1 MKILK
6 NPYILVGLL
15 GLAYYWYNRK
25 KILKANPKA
34 KKPILDVEETEA
46 FTEEP
51 APEMIKVGK
60 KFVDDVRKM
69 KTQTIQRTIATNK
82 KMLKRAR
89 VSTERRKNIK
99 SMLEYLQ
106 DEYDYRISRK
116 QNKRGI

>member
-6 NPYILVGLL
+6 NPYILIGLL

-51 APEMIKVGK
+51 QMIKVGK
-60 KFVDDVRKM
+60 QFVDDVRKM

-106 DEYDYRISRK
+106 DEYDYRVSRK
-116 QNKRGI
+116 

>member
-6 NPYILVGLL
+6 NPYILVGLFGL
-15 GLAYYWYNRK
+15 GYFWYKRK
-25 KILKANPKA
+25 QILKSNPKA
-34 KKPILDVEETEA
+34 KKPILEVEDTEA

-51 APEMIKVGK
+51 KMIKVGK
-60 KFVDDVRKM
+60 RFVDDVRKM

-89 VSTERRKNIK
+89 VSTERRKKIK
-99 SMLEYLQ
+99 SMLEFLQ

-116 QNKRGI
+116 

>member
-6 NPYILVGLL
+6 NPYVLVGLVVL
-15 GLAYYWYNRK
+15 GYVWYKRK
-25 KILKANPKA
+25 QILKTNPKA
-34 KKPILDVEETEA
+34 KKPILEETEA

-51 APEMIKVGK
+51 KMIKVGK
-60 KFVDDVRKM
+60 KFVDDVRNM

-106 DEYDYRISRK
+106 DEYDYRVSRK
-116 QNKRGI
+116 

>member
-6 NPYILVGLL
+6 NPYVLVGLVVL
-15 GLAYYWYNRK
+15 GYVWYKRK
-25 KILKANPKA
+25 QILKTNPKA
-34 KKPILDVEETEA
+34 KKPIVEL
-46 FTEEP
+46 EEEVEVE
-51 APEMIKVGK
+51 PEMIKVGK
-60 KFVDDVRKM
+60 KFVDDVRNM

-106 DEYDYRISRK
+106 DEYDYRVSRK
-116 QNKRGI
+116 